1 MTRILLPTDFS
12 NNAWNA
18 IQYAIYLYEKV
29 PCTFYILNVSPVR
42 PSGLTSAIKKER
54 ETTYEI
60 MVKESND
67 KVARIVDQL
76 RESNNVKHHT
86 YEGLSVSDT
95 LVNALKSNIINKNVD
110 YVFMGTQGATGLK
123 EIFLGSN
130 TVSAI
135 KNINICPLVVVPET
149 YDYDI
154 PDVIVFATDYRHL
167 FKHTELKPLI
177 DLAKLWGSAIKV
189 VHITE
194 EKELNAEQKQLK
206 KMLENWFQGIRHSF
220 EDLDFYPNISLRIS
234 QLANEKNVGMI
245 AMLNAKHG
253 FFRRLM
259 REPVIEKVAF
269 RTEVPFLV
277 LSEKVK

>member
-1 MTRILLPTDFS
+1 LPTDFS
-12 NNAWNA
+12 KNAWNA
-18 IQYAIYLYEKV
+18 IRYAIYLYEKE
-29 PCTFYILNVSPVR
+29 PCTFYILNVCPERTSK
-42 PSGLTSAIKKER
+42 LTSSIREER
-54 ETTYEI
+54 ESIHEI
-60 MVKESND
+60 KAKESKG
-67 KVARIVDQL
+67 KVVKIVDQL
-76 RESNNVKHHT
+76 RESNNVKHHKF
-86 YEGLSVSDT
+86 EGLSVSDT
-95 LVNALKSNIINKNVD
+95 LINALRSIIINKNVD

-130 TVSAI
+130 TVSVI
-135 KNINICPLVVVPET
+135 KNINICPVVVVPEN

-194 EKELNAEQKQLK
+194 EKELNEEQKQLK
-206 KMLENWFQGIRHSF
+206 KMLQNWFEGLHYSF
-220 EDLDFYPNISLRIS
+220 EDLDFYPNISLRIN

-253 FFRRLM
+253 FFKTLM